1 LFPHWRQVKQLEGYQ
16 MRRQIMAITAA
27 LPFLL
32 AGALTVSAQTQ
43 TPQEPRGEESSQSA
57 TPRGQLPPTPSE
69 DRAQRSTAGTVGVNP
84 QRNTTP
90 QEPRGEESSQSA
102 TPRGQQPRQQ

>member
-1 LFPHWRQVKQLEGYQ
+1 VKQLEGYQ

-57 TPRGQLPPTPSE
+57 TPRGQLNPTPDES
-69 DRAQRSTAGTVGVNP
+69 RAQQRSTPGTVGVSP
-84 QRNTTP
+84 QRNATP
-90 QEPRGEESSQSA
+90 QEPRGEESTQSA

>member
-1 LFPHWRQVKQLEGYQ
+1 
-16 MRRQIMAITAA
+16 MRRRIIAITAA
-27 LPFLL
+27 LPLLL
-32 AGALTVSAQTQ
+32 AGALTASAQTK

-69 DRAQRSTAGTVGVNP
+69 DRAQRTTPGSGTVGASP
-84 QRNTTP
+84 QRNSTP